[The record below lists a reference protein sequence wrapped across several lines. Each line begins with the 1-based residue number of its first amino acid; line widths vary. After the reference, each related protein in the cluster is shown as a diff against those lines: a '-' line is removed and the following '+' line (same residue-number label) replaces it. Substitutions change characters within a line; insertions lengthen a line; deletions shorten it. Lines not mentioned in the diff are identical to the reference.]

1 MAGDPMA
8 RRTLDSETMELLAE
22 SLPVAAQ
29 AGKVAL
35 VRKLLATGVDPN
47 RALDEKRRSA
57 LLLAC
62 GREEPSFDVI
72 KALLDAGADPNDAPE
87 KVCALNLVL
96 NRDRASVD
104 IVKALL
110 EAGAHPDGRNRC
122 LLVMAIERCRAEVV
136 RALVEGGANVNRPA
150 AMPQGRGVRTETPLE
165 AAVRAASVEKA
176 QLLIDAGA
184 VIPDSLL
191 DEAFWEQ
198 CPANPVRRIVNAEIL
213 RRTMERAM
221 GDESDTVV
229 PRSSSS
235 PFPL

>member
-1 MAGDPMA
+1 MTT
-8 RRTLDSETMELLAE
+8 RTLDSETMELLAE
-22 SLPVAAQ
+22 ALAVAAQ
-29 AGKVAL
+29 AGKVGL

-47 RALDEKRRSA
+47 KALDEKGRSA

-62 GREEPSFDVI
+62 GREEPSLEVI

-110 EAGAHPDGRNRC
+110 DAGAHPDGRNRR

-136 RALVEGGANVNRPA
+136 RALVDGGANVNRPA
-150 AMPQGRGVRTETPLE
+150 SMPEGRGVRTETPLE

-176 QLLIDAGA
+176 QMLLDAGA
-184 VIPDSLL
+184 VIPDSLR
-191 DEAFWEQ
+191 DEAYWEQ
-198 CPANPVRRIVNAEIL
+198 CPANPVRRIVSAEIL
-213 RRTMERAM
+213 RLTMEQAM
-221 GDESDTVV
+221 DADTAV
-229 PRSSSS
+229 PTPRPSSS
-235 PFPL
+235 PSPL